1 MTKVNSVG
9 ISLPTEII
17 SKIDTE
23 RGDIPRSRYIL
34 RVLRDSNMNKL
45 KEEGRS
51 STTTKNNNSQDSPDR
66 EVGSLQSS
74 ESRNPLEFANPM
86 SQDTKPNQINK
97 NLCDCNGCSREATTE
112 IEVNVG
118 ELGIMKL
125 NLCEGCKPK
134 FNQSITKENQIIKR
148 G

>member
-9 ISLPTEII
+9 ISLPTEMI

-34 RVLRDSNMNKL
+34 RVLRERNKL

-51 STTTKNNNSQDSPDR
+51 SNTTKNNNSQDSPNR

-74 ESRNPLEFANPM
+74 ESKSPM
-86 SQDTKPNQINK
+86 SQDI
-97 NLCDCNGCSREATTE
+97 
-112 IEVNVG
+112 
-118 ELGIMKL
+118 KL
-125 NLCEGCKPK
+125 TQNLCEGNGC
-134 FNQSITKENQIIKR
+134 NQRATTELQLNAGQRRSITLYLCDSCVNKFR
-148 G
+148 D